1 MSTHLSISYLD
12 TRIRVYY
19 NDNIM
24 NFHLM
29 AIPMHESH
37 TGEAIPVLEVLCPH
51 WRDVMLGITTDGERK
66 MTGVNKGLSTRF
78 QKCGLHQLDLA
89 LQNAFKAA
97 MNDRF
102 FGYMMQTIAY
112 LRRQGTLIRQM
123 DTTAPLLQ
131 DTRWESMQR
140 CCTWFKKHRV
150 PLTAHLNAKTP
161 VCKPPLQWWLILMIT
176 FRSLEGYTTLV
187 TEQLAQMKRLSS
199 DIQIMFGRTFW
210 ICFKTTVLSQFKPWI
225 LLERTRQLLASDFAR
240 VIATLV
246 ERVNSIEPELN
257 EKNEPLPPALPRKFV
272 KLNNQDL
279 SALIVKHRDRMAP
292 HWTDE
297 EMDAVEQEH
306 LALCDQY
313 RSHEQF
319 RRSIDKEAAF
329 HEIVCTVEDA
339 WNKVDGKF
347 AALKRFAGGLATT
360 FPGTSTVESDFSILK
375 RKKPP
380 SKSRL
385 TNFSLE
391 GVLHAKQFDLLN
403 SIDVSSDG
411 KPGFNTLTSTTMIL
425 LSHNCTT
432 PNQCQILFL

>member
-24 NFHLM
+24 NFYLM

-37 TGEAIPVLEVLCPH
+37 TGEAIQVLEVLCPH

-78 QKCGLHQLDLA
+78 QKVCRSGFMRVWCGLHQLDLA

-199 DIQIMFGRTFW
+199 DIQIMFGVRAVTDEDHSDAA
-210 ICFKTTVLSQFKPWI
+210 T
-225 LLERTRQLLASDFAR
+225 LLASDFAR

-257 EKNEPLPPALPRKFV
+257 EKNEPLPPALSRKFV
-272 KLNNQDL
+272 KLKDRDL

-375 RKKPP
+375 WEKPP